1 MMAPVLRLHTSASS
15 IVLCAV
21 ALAATAS
28 LSIASKEPSPQ
39 ADATVRPSFE
49 AASIKLAAEGAT
61 VFRYGLEPGGR
72 WEMLNMPIATLI
84 RSAYP
89 AQSRDL
95 VGAPKWVLSEPYI
108 ITAKAEGIPP
118 SDRVVLMLQSLLL
131 ERFKFSG
138 HYESTVQPVFALR
151 VASGGAKDL
160 RLSEVDCEAVRS
172 ARSEGRPVVGPRP
185 SNGAPL
191 CGWSGNGDEVRFGGV
206 SMSTL
211 AGTLHPDG
219 RVVIDKTG
227 LAGNYEFTLRYTTEL
242 NPTDDDRPSV
252 FTALREQL
260 GLTLVPDRAPLRV
273 LVVDHIERPT
283 PN

>member
-1 MMAPVLRLHTSASS
+1 
-15 IVLCAV
+15 
-21 ALAATAS
+21 
-28 LSIASKEPSPQ
+28 
-39 ADATVRPSFE
+39 
-49 AASIKLAAEGAT
+49 
-61 VFRYGLEPGGR
+61 
-72 WEMLNMPIATLI
+72 
-84 RSAYP
+84 
-89 AQSRDL
+89 
-95 VGAPKWVLSEPYI
+95 VLSEPYI
-108 ITAKAEGIPP
+108 ITAKAEGITP

-138 HYESTVQPVFALR
+138 HYESTVQPIFALR

-172 ARSEGRPVVGPRP
+172 ARSEGRPVVGQWP